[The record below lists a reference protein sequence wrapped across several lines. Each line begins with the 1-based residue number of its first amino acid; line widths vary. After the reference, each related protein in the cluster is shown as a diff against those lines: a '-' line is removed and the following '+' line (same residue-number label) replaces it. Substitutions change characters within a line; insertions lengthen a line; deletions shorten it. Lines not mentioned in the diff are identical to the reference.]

1 VSTSNAFEEANE
13 VAKKRRETYMVK
25 DKLFVKNWNY

>member
-1 VSTSNAFEEANE
+1 VSTSNAFEEAN
-13 VAKKRRETYMVK
+13 KRRETYMVK